1 MFARLG
7 GWCARRPWT
16 VIALWVLV
24 AVTAGAALSGIG
36 GSRTRTVFS
45 LPDVESRAATEI
57 LDERFAGQ
65 GGGWRGSIVFVADQ
79 GVDDPGVRD
88 AVSEMLT
95 EVDAIP
101 GTTVTSPYGPQG
113 ERQVASRGDLAGRLA
128 YASVELPSQRSAEDA
143 EDVRERTEA
152 LVPDVRGLDVELGG
166 EVFATDAEP
175 RSEVV
180 GVAFAIVILI
190 VAFGSVLA
198 MGLPIGVGLAGI
210 GVGTLL
216 AGFASRVLEM
226 PSFAQ
231 MIGIML
237 GLGVGIDYALFIITR
252 VRENR
257 RAGLGVEESISG
269 AIGTAGRAVAFAG
282 ATVVISVLGLIL
294 MGLDFVTGL
303 AISAAIVVAVT
314 MLASLTLLPA
324 LLAFVGHRLEVTRLR
339 GVVAAG
345 LVSIALVGVGFSLTP
360 LLVALPLAAVV
371 LVAGLAWAP
380 LRRELPPRKQ
390 RPIEETVAFRWSRV
404 IQQRPWPAAV
414 AGSLVLLVIAVP
426 LLGIRLG
433 FSDDG
438 NDPADTT
445 TRRAYDL
452 LADGFGPGYNGPL
465 VLTSLVPEGTDR
477 AAVESVAGQ
486 VSQALN
492 ADDGVAEASPP
503 IFDDPASPS
512 AVMWQVIPTTS
523 PQDERTTDLVRRLRA
538 DTLPAVT
545 GGSDLDVA
553 VAGTVAINADFSDY
567 LADRMPLFFAG
578 VLTLSFG
585 LLLVVFRSILVPLK
599 AVVMNLLGIGA
610 AYGVL
615 VAGFQWGWLGPVL
628 GIDSGPIEPFL
639 PMVVF
644 AIVFGISMDYEVFL
658 LSRIKEDW
666 DRTGDSR
673 TSVANG
679 VSATA
684 RVITA
689 AALIMVVVFAAFA
702 LDDDRVIKLVGVG
715 LASAVFLDATVIRM
729 LLVPATMELL
739 GDRNWWLPGW
749 LDRLLPTLD
758 VEGHQAPP
766 ERSFDPI
773 PEPIPELEP
782 TAMGRQT

>member
-45 LPDVESRAATEI
+45 LPDVESRAATDI

-79 GVDDPGVRD
+79 GVGDPGVRD

-101 GTTVTSPYGPQG
+101 GTTVTSPYSPQG
-113 ERQVASRGDLAGRLA
+113 ERQIASRGDLAGRLA
-128 YASVELPSQRSAEDA
+128 YASVELPSRTSAEDA
-143 EDVRERTEA
+143 DEVRQTTET
-152 LVPDVRGLDVELGG
+152 LVPDVPGLDVELGG
-166 EVFATDAEP
+166 EVFAEQAEP
-175 RSEVV
+175 QAEIV
-180 GVAFAIVILI
+180 GIAFAIVILV

-237 GLGVGIDYALFIITR
+237 GLGVGIDYALFIIAR
-252 VRENR
+252 LRENR
-257 RAGLGVEESISG
+257 RAGLDLEQSIVV

-324 LLAFVGHRLEVTRLR
+324 LLAFVGQRLDVTRLR
-339 GVVAAG
+339 GVIAAG
-345 LVSIALVGVGFSLTP
+345 LVSVALIGVAFSLTP
-360 LLVALPLAAVV
+360 LLIALPLAAVV
-371 LVAGLAWAP
+371 LLAGLVWAP

-390 RPIEETVAFRWSRV
+390 RPTEETAAFRWSRV
-404 IQQRPWPAAV
+404 IQRRPWPAAV
-414 AGSLVLLVIAVP
+414 AGSLVLLAIAVP
-426 LLGIRLG
+426 VLGIRLG

-452 LADGFGPGYNGPL
+452 LDDGFGPGHNGPL
-465 VLTSLVPEGTDR
+465 VLASLLPQGTDR
-477 AAVESVAGQ
+477 AAIETVTTQ
-486 VSQALN
+486 VSEALN
-492 ADDGVAEASPP
+492 ADDGVAQASPP
-503 IFDDPASPS
+503 IFDDPASPT

-523 PQDERTTDLVRRLRA
+523 PQDERTTDLLHRLRA
-538 DTLPAVT
+538 DTLPAAT
-545 GGSDLDVA
+545 GTSGLDVA

-567 LADRMPLFFAG
+567 LAERMPLFFGG
-578 VLTLSFG
+578 VLTLSFL

-658 LSRIKEDW
+658 LARIKEDW

-689 AALIMVVVFAAFA
+689 AALIMVVVFAAFS
-702 LDDDRVIKLVGVG
+702 LGDDRVVKLIGVG
-715 LASAVFLDATVIRM
+715 LASAVLLDATVIRM

-739 GDRNWWLPGW
+739 GDRNWWLPAW

-758 VEGHQAPP
+758 VDGHQAPSEP
-766 ERSFDPI
+766 SFDPI
-773 PEPIPELEP
+773 PELET
-782 TAMGRQT
+782 TAMGRHG